1 MKKFMCSILL
11 ILVFA
16 SCSFGVKK
24 GNVQKVDFDLT
35 KFSSV
40 MVYSGLYNILSNPS
54 EYVGQVIKI
63 KGYFDL
69 FHDNETGKDYFGV
82 VIMDSSACCSTGLDF
97 VLRDE
102 YKYPKDYPEVGETI
116 TVAGKFE
123 MYRDGDEVFCHLVD
137 ADIL

>member
-40 MVYSGLYNILSNPS
+40 MVYSGLYNILSNLS

-69 FHDNETGKDYFGV
+69 F
-82 VIMDSSACCSTGLDF
+82 S
-97 VLRDE
+97 R
-102 YKYPKDYPEVGETI
+102 
-116 TVAGKFE
+116 
-123 MYRDGDEVFCHLVD
+123 
-137 ADIL
+137 